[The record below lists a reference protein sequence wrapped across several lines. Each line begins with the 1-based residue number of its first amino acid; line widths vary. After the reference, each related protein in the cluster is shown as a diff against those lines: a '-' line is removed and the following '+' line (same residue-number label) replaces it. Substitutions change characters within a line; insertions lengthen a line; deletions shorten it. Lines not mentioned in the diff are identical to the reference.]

1 MINVFVLV
9 IISDFLHLRGS
20 FPIETCQDGHT
31 PSEVFVTNV
40 FLTSEHPRSIHI
52 FLQIWVGI
60 GGGGS
65 VQWKLFDFY
74 FICWKLYFI
83 FRCMI

>member
-1 MINVFVLV
+1 MIIVFVLV

-31 PSEVFVTNV
+31 PSELFVTNV
-40 FLTSEHPRSIHI
+40 FLTSELPRSIHI

-60 GGGGS
+60 IGEG
-65 VQWKLFDFY
+65 LFNGNCFNFTLFAGNCILFLDV
-74 FICWKLYFI
+74 
-83 FRCMI
+83 

>member
-60 GGGGS
+60 GGEG
-65 VQWKLFDFY
+65 LFNGN
-74 FICWKLYFI
+74 CLI
-83 FRCMI
+83 FTLFAGNCILFLDV